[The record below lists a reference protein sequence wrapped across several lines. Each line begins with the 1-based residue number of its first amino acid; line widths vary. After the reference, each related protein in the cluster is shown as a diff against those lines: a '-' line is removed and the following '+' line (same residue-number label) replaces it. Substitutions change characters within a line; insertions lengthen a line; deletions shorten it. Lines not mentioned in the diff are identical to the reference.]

1 MRKKAI
7 YLGCI
12 STFLILLLLSPSQS
26 MARKKMELVGRDI
39 LNFTLPSNQDRLI
52 TYGDE
57 YYGKHYLVIT
67 FFPAAFT
74 PI

>member
-1 MRKKAI
+1 MRTKVFQVF
-7 YLGCI
+7 
-12 STFLILLLLSPSQS
+12 FLSLFILFLSSPSPTL
-26 MARKKMELVGRDI
+26 AKKKVELVGREI
-39 LNFTLPSNQDRLI
+39 LNFTLPSTQDRLI
-52 TYGDE
+52 TYADE